1 MHNLINE
8 VFGRGLTTEII
19 DDNRKF
25 LKFFPNLYRI
35 EIFKE
40 GLDLILTKV
49 RQGHLEF
56 DIKIIRDWD
65 TNVGCFLTQKK
76 SFFDKTIGSL
86 YQRDLKIIIR
96 QLSYNV
102 LAHEMAH
109 AMEYESGIN
118 LGDEFKRAI
127 KEDMKNPHFP
137 IMTLKGEVRRL
148 MVDALIDYPPHQH
161 ISELFARYYELL
173 SISRDVISDGDFTTH
188 DVMNYFSKTTQ
199 FIKHSF
205 NPLIKKLIDQEIA
218 EETSQIA
225 DEVKISENK
234 TNFTDKVNSFHSKSS
249 EKSFSKNINSNAAW
263 IQDWEKHQELED
275 DKE

>member
-1 MHNLINE
+1 MNNLINDI
-8 VFGRGLTTEII
+8 FGNGLTTEII

-35 EIFKE
+35 ELFKE

-49 RQGHLEF
+49 KQGHLQF
-56 DIKIIRDWD
+56 DIKVIKDWD

-76 SFFDKTIGSL
+76 SFLDRAMNAL
-86 YQRDLKIIIR
+86 YQRDIKIIIR
-96 QLSYNV
+96 KLSYNV

-118 LGDEFKRAI
+118 LGDQFQRAI
-127 KEDMKNPHFP
+127 KEDMKNPHYP

-148 MVDALIDYPPHQH
+148 MVDALMDYPPHQH

-188 DVMNYFSKTTQ
+188 DVMNYFANTTN

-205 NPLIKKLIDQEIA
+205 NPLIKKLADQSIIK
-218 EETSQIA
+218 ETIKIA
-225 DEVKISENK
+225 DEVKIIENK

-249 EKSFSKNINSNAAW
+249 EKSFSKNINSNSAW
-263 IQDWEKHQELED
+263 IKGWEKHQHLED
-275 DKE
+275 DKK